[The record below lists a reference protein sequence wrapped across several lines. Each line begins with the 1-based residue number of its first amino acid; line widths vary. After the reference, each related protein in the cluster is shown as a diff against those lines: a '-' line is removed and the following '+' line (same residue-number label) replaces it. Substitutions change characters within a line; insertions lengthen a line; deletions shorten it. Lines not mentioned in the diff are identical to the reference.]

1 MSVRETT
8 PIGVFRPKAGDE
20 EFLSVTTAVK
30 MLANEALATY
40 GAQEVAKAAVRLAG
54 SLPQRIHE
62 EGPAEVARQLAD
74 KRYARS
80 RKNRTGRQIGAEVHD
95 GWHTYALHEA
105 MEEVDDEINPYL
117 VQLKRWHKR
126 TGFRF
131 LAAEL
136 TGFNLELGFA
146 GTLDTLG
153 ELQDRGVGILDLKT
167 GPRGETKSGQI
178 TGPFGDSAIQVAG
191 YGAFTHMAWDFRPRR
206 ITNRDGSRKYLLS
219 GDERARLKPMPDLR
233 WLGILH
239 ATPRRAY
246 LYEVVPELRERELEK
261 FLLLLKIAKLQAG
274 PDPIGALIGEP
285 VAA

>member
-1 MSVRETT
+1 MSRSFGSDRARLYGSAPPSPSEAPNEPHHRGCRGRRRADARGPLLVRPGLRRAVRGPRSDRNEQRARLLPAWPREHPRRRPARGGVNDMSVRETT

-153 ELQDRGVGILDLKT
+153 ELQDR
-167 GPRGETKSGQI
+167 
-178 TGPFGDSAIQVAG
+178 
-191 YGAFTHMAWDFRPRR
+191 
-206 ITNRDGSRKYLLS
+206 
-219 GDERARLKPMPDLR
+219 
-233 WLGILH
+233 
-239 ATPRRAY
+239 
-246 LYEVVPELRERELEK
+246 
-261 FLLLLKIAKLQAG
+261 
-274 PDPIGALIGEP
+274 
-285 VAA
+285 